1 MDTRR
6 SARSK
11 GEINMR
17 SFAAID
23 YKSGQAMTTFDPAKQ
38 SAESLSR
45 FVGEC
50 GYKVK
55 EIKAV

>member
-1 MDTRR
+1 
-6 SARSK
+6 
-11 GEINMR
+11 
-17 SFAAID
+17 
-23 YKSGQAMTTFDPAKQ
+23 MTTFDPAKQ
-38 SAESLSR
+38 SVESLSR